1 MNQSIPCL
9 EVSGGALLA
18 AVALPSLEEG
28 VEEAE
33 HLLHHSVLPQ
43 VVLPC
48 KFTRQEWTR
57 DL

>member
-1 MNQSIPCL
+1 MNQSISCL

-33 HLLHHSVLPQ
+33 HLLHHRVLPQ
-43 VVLPC
+43 VVLP
-48 KFTRQEWTR
+48 
-57 DL
+57 